1 MALKQIINSVTN
13 PFLLLFLIS
22 VSSFL
27 VVYIAIS
34 NLGSVQATEIS
45 TLVLVSLIICFV
57 IVYQRHVLLFRKVE
71 ELRLLLK
78 NDDENVNDTDRD
90 SKDLGSSM
98 QQLSQSIHAV
108 VKNQLQLSELI
119 EGLPRQSE
127 QLVTN
132 TLPIHQHVK
141 ELAKQRE
148 KTNEIISNIKTS
160 FDQVCEMS
168 MSTVE
173 AVAITEEQSNE
184 GKVVISMALGSIMSV
199 VDEVSALGGLV
210 NEIHT
215 KSQSIDDITSMIH
228 SVAAQTNLLALNA
241 SIEAARAGDNGRG
254 FAVVAED
261 VRALA
266 ARTEDYTG
274 QIETSMKSLRDSIHS
289 TSDATKICVLNA
301 SESDMQIENVAVTF
315 AQLIGSLSVFVDFSK
330 SMAVSQQEEQQS
342 IASVL
347 NHIDQISVSSDAVY
361 EYLDLMEKSSS
372 ELQLMSNSL
381 LEVRSQV

>member
-289 TSDATKICVLNA
+289 TSDATKICVLTRL
-301 SESDMQIENVAVTF
+301 S
-315 AQLIGSLSVFVDFSK
+315 LICKLK
-330 SMAVSQQEEQQS
+330 M
-342 IASVL
+342 L
-347 NHIDQISVSSDAVY
+347 
-361 EYLDLMEKSSS
+361 
-372 ELQLMSNSL
+372 
-381 LEVRSQV
+381 R